1 MTHRRNNLIVKS
13 LTKIVSLRAAK
24 TITRIDKSSIKAWQ
38 PRQEVREVRE
48 AQVVSNATNKTEV
61 VTEDPV
67 IFNLRD
73 KESKFTAEAQQT
85 TSSQTLLLTALFR
98 TTNSQT
104 TLVVEEVVAIA
115 RRNLVTTKLDV
126 VVAAAEVID
135 PLRSMT
141 RRRSKAGPKEKTSL
155 KMKAKSPPVAEAVV
169 EANVILKGTTMT
181 RTKLLV
187 KMATKVPR
195 EAAAATNANTT
206 RVAITRTK
214 MAPQQLEE
222 LLERMAKDGVVAA
235 DVAAEEAEEPDLRE
249 MELVIKTKMVS
260 KITKAVAVVAVAV
273 AIVVVEKLEKLVKAS
288 SVAITTAE
296 VAVAKIAAT
305 IRRMVANT
313 RKSLSV
319 EVVAVVAELTTR
331 SQT

>member
-38 PRQEVREVRE
+38 PQQEVRE
-48 AQVVSNATNKTEV
+48 ALVVSNATNKTEV

-67 IFNLRD
+67 IFNHRV
-73 KESKFTAEAQQT
+73 KESKFTVEAQQM
-85 TSSQTLLLTALFR
+85 TSSQTLLLTALLFR
-98 TTNSQT
+98 TINSQK

-115 RRNLVTTKLDV
+115 RRNLVMTKLVV
-126 VVAAAEVID
+126 VVAAAEVKD

-141 RRRSKAGPKEKTSL
+141 KKRSKAGPRERTSL
-155 KMKAKSPPVAEAVV
+155 KMKARSPHVAEAVV
-169 EANVILKGTTMT
+169 EANVILKGTTMMK
-181 RTKLLV
+181 TKLLV
-187 KMATKVPR
+187 KMAIKVPR
-195 EAAAATNANTT
+195 EVAAATNANTT

-214 MAPQQLEE
+214 MAPQQPVE
-222 LLERMAKDGVVAA
+222 LLERMARDEVVAA
-235 DVAAEEAEEPDLRE
+235 DVAAEEAAEPDLKE

-273 AIVVVEKLEKLVKAS
+273 AIVVVEKLEKLVRAS

-296 VAVAKIAAT
+296 VAAAKIVAT